1 MDYDKGLYM
10 DHQRRKVGHHTLKLV
25 LHGKNQAVP
34 PDRLVRL
41 LSYIT
46 TLDAQARFRD
56 LADDRFMLLDC
67 VKNPSAGDFYYL
79 TFLSAKT
86 QYRPALRNR
95 TTGGQRDNPK
105 ELVEGE
111 ECKTHVVLH
120 LNRGDDRELLPE
132 CYLLT
137 EDYKIGVGIRDIAK
151 YLNSHL
157 QEYQKQNNQR
167 PRHKVD
173 VSVVLPDGFLDQ
185 IRSAERI
192 TKVIVSAERAVLGS
206 DHLNYSN
213 RVQRVDKNVEILI
226 RPVRG
231 ESLKEVVE
239 DFAAHVTQSDKG
251 FDASSIRVEYEDFE
265 KNKAVAK
272 ADIEGR
278 DLKLVD
284 SLGKVDYIEVSRSAA
299 TGETVSSDCFRQ
311 MKVLL

>member
-1 MDYDKGLYM
+1 M

-151 YLNSHL
+151 YLN
-157 QEYQKQNNQR
+157 
-167 PRHKVD
+167 
-173 VSVVLPDGFLDQ
+173 
-185 IRSAERI
+185 
-192 TKVIVSAERAVLGS
+192 
-206 DHLNYSN
+206 
-213 RVQRVDKNVEILI
+213 
-226 RPVRG
+226 
-231 ESLKEVVE
+231 
-239 DFAAHVTQSDKG
+239 
-251 FDASSIRVEYEDFE
+251 
-265 KNKAVAK
+265 
-272 ADIEGR
+272 
-278 DLKLVD
+278 
-284 SLGKVDYIEVSRSAA
+284 
-299 TGETVSSDCFRQ
+299 
-311 MKVLL
+311 